1 MKKKTISA
9 AELDAKFD
17 AGEDISEYLDWE
29 NARRPGLEA
38 RRVNVDFPDWMVCS
52 LDREA
57 ARIGVPRQALIKFWI
72 AERLSQL
79 RGCVQEQVPAEDR
92 DGMAARSG
100 VLNRHMLSDRV
111 AESPAVLPK

>member
-52 LDREA
+52 LDRAA

-72 AERLSQL
+72 AERLNEEQKSA
-79 RGCVQEQVPAEDR
+79 QER
-92 DGMAARSG
+92 DGMERRSG
-100 VLNRHMLSDRV
+100 VLSRSALLNRV
-111 AESPAVLPK
+111 AEDAAALPKK

>member
-1 MKKKTISA
+1 MKKKPISA

-17 AGEDISEYLDWE
+17 AGEDISGYLDWE

-79 RGCVQEQVPAEDR
+79 QGAQRALEQH
-92 DGMAARSG
+92 GMEARAG
-100 VLNRHMLSDRV
+100 VLSRGALAARV
-111 AESPAVLPK
+111 AEDAAVLLKK